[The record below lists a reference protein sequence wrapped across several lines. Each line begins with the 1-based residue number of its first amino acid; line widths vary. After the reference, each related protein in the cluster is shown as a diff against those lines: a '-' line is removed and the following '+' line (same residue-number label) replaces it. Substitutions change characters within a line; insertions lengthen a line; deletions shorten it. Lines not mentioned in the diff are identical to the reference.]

1 MIDVTIETHIAR
13 PVADVFAYATDPAK
27 LSTWQTNTVS
37 AVPEGD
43 GPLGVGTR
51 LREVHRG
58 PRGKEIATLVEV
70 SEYEPDS
77 RFGLRMLEGPLP
89 IHADLAFAPND
100 AGTVFRFRAFGEP
113 TGAMKLLQPVLRRAL
128 HKQFAEHCANLKRVL
143 EEGAR
148 TSGA

>member
-27 LSTWQTNTVS
+27 LASWQTNTVS

-43 GPLGVGTR
+43 GPLRVGTR

-70 SEYEPDS
+70 SEYQPDS

-89 IHADLAFAPND
+89 LHADLAFAPND
-100 AGTVFRFRAFGEP
+100 AGTVVRFRAFGQP
-113 TGAMKLLQPVLRRAL
+113 SGALKLLQPVLRRAIR
-128 HKQFAEHCANLKRVL
+128 KQFAEHCANLKRVL
-143 EEGAR
+143 EGAPV
-148 TSGA
+148 TPS

>member
-1 MIDVTIETHIAR
+1 MIDLTIETHIAR

-27 LSTWQTNTVS
+27 LASWQTNTVS

-77 RFGLRMLEGPLP
+77 RFSLRMLEGPLP

-100 AGTVFRFRAFGEP
+100 TGTVFRFRAFGEP
-113 TGAMKLLQPVLRRAL
+113 AGAMRLLQPVLRRAL
-128 HKQFAEHCANLKRVL
+128 HRQFAEHCANLKRVM
-143 EEGAR
+143 EEPAV
-148 TSGA
+148 A

>member
-37 AVPEGD
+37 SVQEGD

-58 PRGKEIATLVEV
+58 PGGKEMASLVEV
-70 SEYEPDS
+70 SAFEPDA
-77 RFGLRMLEGPLP
+77 RFGLRMVEGALP
-89 IHADLAFAPND
+89 VHADLTFAPND
-100 AGTVFRFRAFGEP
+100 AGTVLRFRSFGQP
-113 TGAMKLLQPVLRRAL
+113 TGAMRLAQPVLRRAL
-128 HKQFAEHCANLKRVL
+128 RKQFAEHCANVKRVL
-143 EEGAR
+143 EA
-148 TSGA
+148 